1 MYYNLTSE
9 ERYILTL
16 SDTML
21 KEGYTVDEVIE
32 FLQCEDMDQVECIL
46 GTLTLTESADVDHP
60 DLELVIEN
68 ARALTSIGS
77 WLTRQAGR
85 LKGLFGRGARKVK
98 INLKPTTTK
107 VRSTNRTGPAK
118 NIRDKLGGP
127 RVTGDVK
134 PTLSDK
140 VKTALKRGLKIGAAG
155 TGAYLLYRGIEGAL
169 DGDGPAPTRDDP
181 NQTGNDTTTTGGGGD
196 KEDGLSKGYGSRTRK
211 YGWWQ
216 KSHANSP
223 YVDSVSN
230 YNNIRAK
237 RNNNNDKK

>member
-1 MYYNLTSE
+1 MYYNLTTE
-9 ERYILTL
+9 EKYILTL

-46 GTLTLTESADVDHP
+46 GTLTLTESVDVDHP
-60 DLELVIEN
+60 DLELVVE
-68 ARALTSIGS
+68 RVQALGRIAS

-85 LKGLFGRGARKVK
+85 LKGVFGRGASKVK
-98 INLKPTTTK
+98 LKPTGTGGVK
-107 VRSTNRTGPAK
+107 VKSTNPRGPLK
-118 NIRDKLGGP
+118 NLRGKK
-127 RVTGDVK
+127 VTGDVK
-134 PTLSDK
+134 PTLGSK
-140 VKTALKRGLKIGAAG
+140 VKTALKIGATGAAG
-155 TGAYLLYRGIEGAL
+155 YLLYKGIEGAVK
-169 DGDGPAPTRDDP
+169 GDGPPTKDDP
-181 NQTGNDTTTTGGGGD
+181 NHTKSDTTTGGD

-230 YNNIRAK
+230 YNNIR
-237 RNNNNDKK
+237 RNSNK

>member
-1 MYYNLTSE
+1 MYYNLTTE
-9 ERYILTL
+9 EKYILTL

-46 GTLTLTESADVDHP
+46 GTLTLTESVDVDHQ
-60 DLELVIEN
+60 DLELVVERV
-68 ARALTSIGS
+68 RALTSIGS
-77 WLTRQAGR
+77 WLTKQAGR
-85 LKGLFGRGARKVK
+85 LKGAFGRAASSADDTVKVTGSNPSKGFFSGLRNRLFG
-98 INLKPTTTK
+98 KPKT
-107 VRSTNRTGPAK
+107 
-118 NIRDKLGGP
+118 
-127 RVTGDVK
+127 RVTGDVVK
-134 PTLSDK
+134 KGSKL
-140 VKTALKRGLKIGAAG
+140 KTAAKVALPVAGAA
-155 TGAYLLYRGIEGAL
+155 LLVKGI
-169 DGDGPAPTRDDP
+169 DDVMDDGPKTKDDPTR
-181 NQTGNDTTTTGGGGD
+181 NDTTTSGD

-223 YVDSVSN
+223 YVDNVSN

>member
-1 MYYNLTSE
+1 MYYNLTTE

-46 GTLTLTESADVDHP
+46 GTLTLTESVDVDHQ
-60 DLELVIEN
+60 DLELVVE
-68 ARALTSIGS
+68 RLQALGRIGS
-77 WLTRQAGR
+77 WITRQAGK
-85 LKGLFGRGARKVK
+85 LKGAFGRAASSADDTVKVTGSNPNKGFFSGLRNRLFG
-98 INLKPTTTK
+98 KP
-107 VRSTNRTGPAK
+107 RT
-118 NIRDKLGGP
+118 
-127 RVTGDVK
+127 RVTGDVVK
-134 PTLSDK
+134 KGSKL
-140 VKTALKRGLKIGAAG
+140 KTAAKVALPVAGAA
-155 TGAYLLYRGIEGAL
+155 LLVKGI
-169 DGDGPAPTRDDP
+169 DDVMNDGPKTKDDP
-181 NQTGNDTTTTGGGGD
+181 NHTNTTTGGD

-223 YVDSVSN
+223 YVDNVSN